1 MKFTEIKA
9 KAKINLSLDVIK
21 KREDGYH
28 ELKTVLQTV
37 ELYDIIKL
45 KVIKSGIELVCNHPL
60 VPSDSGNL
68 AYKAAQ
74 LFLDRYK
81 VNSGIRIEIDKRIP
95 VAAGLAGGS
104 SDAAA
109 VLKGM
114 NELFSMGIDNSQLI
128 LDGKKLG
135 ADVPYCIKGGTVLAE
150 GIGDILT
157 ELSSLE
163 NVDIVIVKPGLSIS
177 TAWVYKNL
185 DFDKIVDKP
194 DMSIVIEAINDRK
207 IDVLAKNMKNVLETV
222 TAEKYQIIHNIK
234 EKLVRLGA
242 LGSLMSGSGP
252 SVFGIFEDR
261 KTAERAYNTISNE
274 NWECFL
280 THTTQ

>member
-114 NELFSMGIDNSQLI
+114 NELFSMGIDNSQLV
-128 LDGKKLG
+128 LDGKELG

-157 ELSSLE
+157 ELSPLE
-163 NVDIVIVKPGLSIS
+163 NVDIVIIKPGLSVS

-185 DFDKIVDKP
+185 DFGKIVDKP
-194 DMSIVIEAINDRK
+194 DTSIVIEAINDRK
-207 IDVLAKNMKNVLETV
+207 IDTLAKNMKNVLETV

-234 EKLVRLGA
+234 EKLVKLGA

-261 KTAERAYNTISNE
+261 KTAEKAYNTINNE
-274 NWECFL
+274 KWECFL